1 GQPDV
6 LLLAVA
12 QHLDVHRLA
21 RWRVGHDARQRAVVE
36 DRLAVES
43 EHHVAVLQSGLRRGA
58 IVVDAGNQR
67 ARRTWQAHALRDFGR
82 DLLDADA
89 NPTTARGAILLQLP
103 DDVLHEVRRDREADT
118 YRPARWREDGGIHAD
133 DIAVHVEQ
141 RATGIAAI
149 DRRVGLDEIVVGTGV
164 DVAIARRH
172 DARRHGRAEAERI
185 ADGDHP
191 IADARVIGIAEPG

>member
-43 EHHVAVLQSGLRRGA
+43 EHHVAVLQSGLRCGA
-58 IVVDAGNQR
+58 IVVDTGNQR
-67 ARRTWQAHALRDFGR
+67 ARRTRQAHALCDFRR

-89 NPTTARGAILLQLP
+89 DPTAPRSATLLQLP
-103 DDVLHEVRRDREADT
+103 DNVLHEVRWDRESNT
-118 YRPARWREDGGIHAD
+118 NRTARRREDRGIHAD
-133 DIAVHVEQ
+133 DSAVHIEQ
-141 RATGIAAI
+141 RAAGIAAI
-149 DRRVGLDEIVVGTGV
+149 DRRVGLDEIVIGTGV
-164 DVAIARRH
+164 DIAIAGRH
-172 DARRHGRAEAERI
+172 DARGHGAAQTERI
-185 ADGDHP
+185 ADGDYP
-191 IADARVIGIAEPG
+191 IA